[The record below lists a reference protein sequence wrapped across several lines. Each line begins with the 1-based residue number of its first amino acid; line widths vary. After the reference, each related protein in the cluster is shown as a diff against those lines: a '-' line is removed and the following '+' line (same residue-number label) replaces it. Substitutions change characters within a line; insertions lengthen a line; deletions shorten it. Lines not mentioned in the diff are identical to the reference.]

1 MPAVSLTN
9 VTKRFG
15 EDTVALDD
23 ITVQIE
29 EGEFVVLLGP
39 SGAGKSTLLRVLN
52 GLTAPTRG
60 TVEVNGRPPG
70 QGGNSD
76 VGMVFQMHYLIES
89 TSAYRN
95 ALTGSLSRAGL
106 VRSLFTAYD
115 EADKRA
121 ALEALDTVGLLDEAT
136 QRAGSMSGGQKQ
148 RVGIARA
155 LVQDPA
161 LLLAD
166 EPVSSLD
173 PKAARDVMRYMKR
186 AADERDLTTVASL
199 HQVNVAREFGD
210 RFLGIRDGELVFDG
224 DREDLTMSVVDQI
237 YYGETPDGSTHLGE
251 ETAATPGTES
261 TAAPDTESTATPGTE
276 SSDADTTVTGTD
288 EADEEA
294 TTSGATASASTAS
307 ASTDGGEGS

>member
-1 MPAVSLTN
+1 MPAVSLRN
-9 VTKRFG
+9 VTKTFG

-23 ITVQIE
+23 VTLEIE

-52 GLTAPTRG
+52 GLTPPTEG
-60 TVEVNGRPPG
+60 TVTVNGQVPG
-70 QGGNSD
+70 EGDRSE

-95 ALTGSLSRAGL
+95 ALTGALPRAGL
-106 VRSLFTAYD
+106 LRSLVTAYD
-115 EADKRA
+115 EVDKRA
-121 ALEALDTVGLLDEAT
+121 ALEALDTVGLLDEAR

-186 AADERDLTTVASL
+186 AADERGLTTVASL

-210 RFLGIRDGELVFDG
+210 RFIGIRDGELVFDG
-224 DREDLTMSVVDQI
+224 DRDDLDMSVVDEI
-237 YYGETPDGSTHLGE
+237 YYGETPDGHTHLGDDDGDRA
-251 ETAATPGTES
+251 TAES
-261 TAAPDTESTATPGTE
+261 TSDGNAPSDDAAGASTGGESG
-276 SSDADTTVTGTD
+276 SVTGGV
-288 EADEEA
+288 
-294 TTSGATASASTAS
+294 SGVAS
-307 ASTDGGEGS
+307 GGDDS